1 MRGEASLRWSSWKQ
15 DNHNAT
21 WKNFERGFIKKFIP
35 YLWDMLEVAED
46 EEQESKDH
54 ILNEMTKIRSQ
65 DVGDRPVIEEA
76 VRWLT

>member
-1 MRGEASLRWSSWKQ
+1 
-15 DNHNAT
+15 
-21 WKNFERGFIKKFIP
+21 
-35 YLWDMLEVAED
+35 MLEVAED

-76 VRWLT
+76 VRWST